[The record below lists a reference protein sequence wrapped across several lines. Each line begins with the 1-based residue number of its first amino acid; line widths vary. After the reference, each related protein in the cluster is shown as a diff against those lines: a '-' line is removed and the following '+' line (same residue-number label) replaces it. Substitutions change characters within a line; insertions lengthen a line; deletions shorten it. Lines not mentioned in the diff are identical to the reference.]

1 MSIHLLPTRT
11 SAPKQPE
18 ARTAKD
24 ESEDALNE
32 LLRQA
37 VVAYH
42 AQGLR
47 AVGSISG
54 RHHLAIAHTY
64 LHAVEIL
71 LAKPGL
77 KNELAQCL
85 DTNIHD
91 VRRLARVARDYTN
104 GPAAA

>member
-11 SAPKQPE
+11 PTPTQPE
-18 ARTAKD
+18 SRTAKD

-37 VVAYH
+37 VIAYH

-47 AVGSISG
+47 AVGSISS

-64 LHAVEIL
+64 LHAVEIM

-77 KNELAQCL
+77 KNELVRCL
-85 DTNIHD
+85 DTNIFD
-91 VRRLARVARDYTN
+91 IRRLSRLARDYTN